1 VQKYVQ
7 MPTILY
13 NNISQFEPLIPSE
26 LNSRA
31 LYEKAHVLLTEANAL
46 SGQAN
51 ATLMEGLAPMLRAMN
66 SYYTNRIEGQHTLPR
81 EIEAA
86 VARNYDT
93 NDDIRRKQHLAIA
106 HMQAEQWA
114 ESHYA
119 QTPWQDL
126 FAPAVVQALHKQLF
140 TGLAPEHLQATHAS
154 EAPQLLVPG
163 QLRTATQQ
171 VRVGRHDAPNAESV
185 PAFLTR
191 FEQAY
196 SKVRSGEQALIALAC
211 ANHRLVWIHP
221 FADGNGRVVRLHSH
235 VLIQRMGLS
244 SGAWSPLRGLA
255 RTQEQYYAML
265 ANADQP
271 RMGDLDGRGNLSEKH
286 LIAFVHYFFDTCLD
300 QVRFMRTM
308 LDMRTLRERIRSGI
322 EYESAQPESKALG
335 VRPEAALALY
345 TLFLSGSMDRGD
357 FKTLT
362 GLQGR
367 TADKVLAGLVARRL
381 VVPASEATPLK
392 GKIRF
397 GIPYHSLKF
406 YFPALW
412 PEAQI

>member
-1 VQKYVQ
+1 
-7 MPTILY
+7 MPYNLY
-13 NNISQFEPLIPSE
+13 NDISQFEPLIPSE

-31 LYEKAHVLLTEANAL
+31 LYEKAHTLLTEANAL

-51 ATLMEGLAPMLRAMN
+51 ATLMQGLSPMLRAMN

-81 EIEAA
+81 DIEAA
-86 VARNYDT
+86 VARNYDA
-93 NDDIRRKQHLAIA
+93 NDDVRRKQHLAIA

-114 ESHYA
+114 ELHYS

-126 FAPAVVQALHKQLF
+126 FAPTVVQVLHEQLF
-140 TGLAPEHLQATHAS
+140 SGIAPEHLQAAHAS
-154 EAPQLLVPG
+154 QAPQLLVPG
-163 QLRTATQQ
+163 LLRTARQQ
-171 VRVGRHDAPNAESV
+171 VRVGRHDAPDATSV
-185 PAFLTR
+185 PAFLNR
-191 FEQAY
+191 FQQAY
-196 SKVRSGEQALIALAC
+196 STVRSGEQALIALAC
-211 ANHRLVWIHP
+211 AHHRLAWIHP

-255 RTQEQYYAML
+255 RTHEQYYSML
-265 ANADQP
+265 SNADQP

-286 LIAFVHYFFDTCLD
+286 LIAFVQYFFDICLD

-308 LDMRTLRERIRSGI
+308 LDISTLRERIRAGI
-322 EYESAQPESKALG
+322 EHESRQTESKALG

-345 TLFLSGSMDRGD
+345 ALFLSGPMDRGD
-357 FKTLT
+357 FKALT
-362 GLQGR
+362 GLKGS
-367 TADKVLAGLVARRL
+367 TASILLSGLVARRL

-392 GKIRF
+392 GKIKF
-397 GIPYHSLKF
+397 GIPFHSLQF

-412 PEAQI
+412 PEAQV